1 MPTNTDPAHRE
12 TERLIQE
19 MERKLAKEYRQAYN
33 DLSAKLDDYLR
44 RFQTKDR
51 IWRGWVA
58 DGTKTREEYQKWR
71 IGQIAIG
78 ERWSEMK
85 TTIAQDLHNVNQ
97 IARSTVNGYMP
108 EVYAINHNYATYEV
122 ERGSGIDT
130 SYSLY
135 DRHTVERIMRDNPD
149 LMPGYKQNSQV
160 ARNIAA
166 GRDIAWNKQKIQS
179 SMIQGILQGESIDKM
194 AKRLQ
199 SVTTADYKS
208 AVRYA
213 RTMST
218 SAQNAGRYAA
228 YQRADDMGID
238 LTLVW
243 TATLDERTRI
253 SHRFMDGEERDVN
266 EPFSVDGVD
275 IYYPGD
281 LGGVDYEVP
290 GYLIWNCR
298 CTIIAQVK
306 GFEYNIHGKDTDYSQ
321 IDGDYEDWKNA
332 HESESEDIDRPAQ
345 RADEARDFYLNA
357 YQNLGNSSRND
368 VQSGDGGGII
378 NFANGAD
385 IFYGFDEK
393 KDTGDVSVDGI
404 AEKLEESVVGRH
416 VLEYLADNNL
426 KFRVDYGKGP
436 DGARGSQDGDLLTVY
451 LGAINSNRVGAQT
464 LAHEVE
470 HHEQGIGGCKLAE
483 AICYAKEKML
493 KENRTFLYDDEW
505 ADMQTLAAKEYPK
518 YPYSNETITKELKDY
533 VEIKNREI
541 T

>member
-1 MPTNTDPAHRE
+1 MPVNTDPAHRE

-33 DLSAKLDDYLR
+33 DLSKKLDDYMR
-44 RFQTKDR
+44 RFETKDR

-58 DGTKTREEYQKWR
+58 DGTKTQEEYQKWR

-85 TTIAQDLHNVNQ
+85 NTIAQDLHNVNQ

-108 EVYAINHNYATYEV
+108 EVYALNHNYATYEV

-135 DRHTVERIMRDNPD
+135 DRQTVERIMRDNPD
-149 LMPGYKQNSQV
+149 LMPGYAPNSRV

-194 AKRLQ
+194 ATRLQ
-199 SVTTADYKS
+199 SVTTADYKA

-213 RTMST
+213 RTMAT

-228 YQRADDMGID
+228 YGRAEDMGID

-253 SHRFMDGEERDVN
+253 SHRFLDGEESTVG
-266 EPFSVDGVD
+266 EPFVVDGVE

-281 LGGVDYEVP
+281 LGGADYEVP

-306 GFEYNIHGKDTDYSQ
+306 GFEYNIRGKDTDYSQ

-332 HESESEDIDRPAQ
+332 HESISYPIDRPRQ
-345 RADEARDFYLNA
+345 RAEEAREFYINR
-357 YQNLGNSSRND
+357 YRN
-368 VQSGDGGGII
+368 
-378 NFANGAD
+378 
-385 IFYGFDEK
+385 K
-393 KDTGDVSVDGI
+393 
-404 AEKLEESVVGRH
+404 R
-416 VLEYLADNNL
+416 
-426 KFRVDYGKGP
+426 
-436 DGARGSQDGDLLTVY
+436 
-451 LGAINSNRVGAQT
+451 
-464 LAHEVE
+464 
-470 HHEQGIGGCKLAE
+470 
-483 AICYAKEKML
+483 
-493 KENRTFLYDDEW
+493 
-505 ADMQTLAAKEYPK
+505 
-518 YPYSNETITKELKDY
+518 
-533 VEIKNREI
+533 
-541 T
+541 